1 MCKGLFTTVDASPLS
16 CGLRGT
22 REIFWNILA
31 SVAVDDPMK
40 AFLFTLAVTQLLV
53 WNVLFAQ
60 QPCEPTVVGDLRIR
74 KLQSKMYEETFTV
87 RVWLPPGYRDAE
99 NAKRKYP
106 TLYMLDGQTLFDE
119 CTAFHGEH
127 ELQIDETVTKLIEEH
142 TIPAMIV
149 VGVDSTHHRDYEY
162 SPYPSPITDPDAPVP
177 IGKRLPHFFADE
189 VIPFVSARYRVSDDP
204 RHTGIGG
211 VSLGGAAALY
221 LGLNR
226 PDLFGLMLLQ
236 SPSLLLG
243 NGQFLRDTSFLVQ
256 GPDRVSIGVGTT
268 EMDFPNIEEW
278 LTPKRLTRAEAEPG
292 IVAMTQALASNLKS
306 AYINHP
312 KVQLIVEP
320 NANHSSK
327 FWARRMPD
335 AIKFLYEDSGSR

>member
-1 MCKGLFTTVDASPLS
+1 MNTLLS
-16 CGLRGT
+16 T
-22 REIFWNILA
+22 F
-31 SVAVDDPMK
+31 VA
-40 AFLFTLAVTQLLV
+40 AQLLSGSL
-53 WNVLFAQ
+53 VLAQ
-60 QPCEPTVVGDLRIR
+60 KPCKSTVVGDLRIAR
-74 KLQSKMYEETFTV
+74 LQSKMYGETFGV

-127 ELQIDETVTKLIEEH
+127 ELQIDETVTKLIGEQS
-142 TIPAMIV
+142 IPPMIV
-149 VGVDSTHHRDYEY
+149 VGVDSTQHRDYEY
-162 SPYPSPITDPDAPVP
+162 SPYPSPITDPDAPEP
-177 IGKRLPHFFADE
+177 IGKRLPRFFADE
-189 VIPFVSARYRVSDDP
+189 VIPFVSEHYRVSDDP
-204 RHTGIGG
+204 AHTGIGG

-226 PDLFGLMLLQ
+226 PDLFGLVLLE

-243 NGQFLRDTSFLVQ
+243 NGQFLRDTSFLVR
-256 GPDRVSIGVGTT
+256 GPDRVAIGVGTT

-278 LTPKRLTRAEAEPG
+278 LTPKRLTRAEAESG

-312 KVQLIVEP
+312 KVQLVVEP

-327 FWARRMPD
+327 FWAHRIPE
-335 AIKFLYEDSGSR
+335 AIKFLYEDSGNR